1 MADAPETE
9 AVPEPGGEDT
19 PSLTELS
26 DKVDSIIDTLK
37 RLIPGHS
44 DEPAAAEPEAE
55 TPSVAA
61 EVRAELAKLKQA
73 EEAKAK
79 RDKDKSRLDDVEAKV
94 QKISERPPKEYSK
107 ITNAVWGRQD

>member
-9 AVPEPGGEDT
+9 AVPEPSGDDT
-19 PSLTELS
+19 PSLAEVNS
-26 DKVDSIIDTLK
+26 KVDSIIDTLK
-37 RLIPGHS
+37 RLLPGHGE
-44 DEPAAAEPEAE
+44 EPPAAEPEPE

-73 EEAKAK
+73 EERKAA
-79 RDKDKSRLDDVEAKV
+79 RENDKSRLDDVEATVK
-94 QKISERPPKEYSK
+94 KIAERPPKEYSK